1 MEECIKYTK
10 EIELDDG
17 DWTEG
22 SRQKSKVAVKHVVA
36 KVNWIRK
43 IRRKS
48 ACLEDRRMCR
58 NSCTSRRRRQRER
71 EGGFEDEGRRTRKD
85 CDRYIKTIFLSYI
98 IWLYTLATVE
108 SPMGLYWQR

>member
-1 MEECIKYTK
+1 MEECIKYRK

-22 SRQKSKVAVKHVVA
+22 SREKSKVAVKHVVA
-36 KVNWIRK
+36 KVNWIRN

-48 ACLEDRRMCR
+48 ACLEDRRMYR
-58 NSCTSRRRRQRER
+58 SSCTSRRRRQRE
-71 EGGFEDEGRRTRKD
+71 GGFEHEGRRTRRD
-85 CDRYIKTIFLSYI
+85 CDHHIKTIFLSYI
-98 IWLYTLATVE
+98 IWLCTLATVE